1 MVRELKLSRSFEH
14 VTKIICTKND
24 ADQSNNLKVIRDL
37 VITQSD
43 EFEIFN
49 DHLDQKRPRTFKI
62 YGLEIET

>member
-14 VTKIICTKND
+14 VTKINFTKND
-24 ADQSNNLKVIRDL
+24 ADQSNNLKVIREL